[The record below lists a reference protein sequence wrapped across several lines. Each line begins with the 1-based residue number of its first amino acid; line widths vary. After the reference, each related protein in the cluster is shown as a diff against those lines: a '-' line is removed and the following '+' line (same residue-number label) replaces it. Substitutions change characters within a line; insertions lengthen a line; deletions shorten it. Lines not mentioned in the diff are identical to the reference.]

1 MEIVIAE
8 SVYPAGAR
16 GPSCDAGP
24 GQPGPGGP
32 GLRLAQAECARR
44 AIIIM
49 MMTDMM
55 MMVTVTSLYS
65 ATARARRGPRRRA
78 NGHLPVP

>member
-32 GLRLAQAECARR
+32 GPGLRLAQAECAGR
-44 AIIIM
+44 AII
-49 MMTDMM
+49 MMTDM
-55 MMVTVTSLYS
+55 T
-65 ATARARRGPRRRA
+65 R
-78 NGHLPVP
+78 